1 MKRAIVLAFSG
12 VKTDFDPQR
21 AAPSGLLEACLH
33 ASHPIDRHGHMPTR
47 SERKL
52 VGRNKPGKP
61 RRRRPD
67 ELPND
72 IQIRDARPGEGK
84 AFTDLAAL
92 ATEGHG
98 AFDDREAMRETIDE
112 GGPFTSQFGTGRFV
126 FLVAEHTPTARI
138 VGISSS
144 IPPLSVLGG
153 MERDRA
159 DPIALEA
166 TAMAYVKLRAL
177 AVANDHRRQGI
188 ASALLTRAMAIHRDH
203 RAFFM
208 YGQFTA
214 GDAALTRFYQRHG
227 FTIHAPGEP
236 VILAGSS
243 RHRDVGASPLPG
255 EQMFSRAI

>member
-1 MKRAIVLAFSG
+1 
-12 VKTDFDPQR
+12 
-21 AAPSGLLEACLH
+21 
-33 ASHPIDRHGHMPTR
+33 
-47 SERKL
+47 

-92 ATEGHG
+92 AMEGHG

-112 GGPFTSQFGTGRFV
+112 GGPFTSQLGTGRFV

-188 ASALLTRAMAIHRDH
+188 ASALLTRAMVIHHDH